1 MVGGMISGN
10 RRMGLIA
17 ASLIGAT
24 GILPVSAELP
34 GLSEKEWLGHF
45 VGFGN
50 KRFQF
55 GVTTQG
61 KAAIRV
67 TGKKG
72 EPLNQRLAIAVD
84 LLVEEI
90 LPDGKITVKQIMP
103 ETLESA
109 QAATDKPKNIVF
121 HGKVKGDASFE
132 VFINEDGG
140 AISLGGR
147 LLDPGTLKKNPL
159 RFSIR
164 LKFPHAYPNEKAN
177 GDKKKAKAFED
188 KIKNDRLQ
196 LTWTD
201 GKHVKQSTAGKVEAG
216 AKEINGPGIAA
227 AQIEFRSY
235 EDKQFELVASAP
247 SSMALS
253 NARTGP
259 LHEGFF
265 LTWTSDPAKDPEGKA
280 RITIAVK

>member
-1 MVGGMISGN
+1 
-10 RRMGLIA
+10 MGLIA

-109 QAATDKPKNIVF
+109 QAATDNPPFELDYWRLNI
-121 HGKVKGDASFE
+121 DASKPP
-132 VFINEDGG
+132 V
-140 AISLGGR
+140 
-147 LLDPGTLKKNPL
+147 
-159 RFSIR
+159 
-164 LKFPHAYPNEKAN
+164 
-177 GDKKKAKAFED
+177 
-188 KIKNDRLQ
+188 
-196 LTWTD
+196 
-201 GKHVKQSTAGKVEAG
+201 
-216 AKEINGPGIAA
+216 
-227 AQIEFRSY
+227 
-235 EDKQFELVASAP
+235 
-247 SSMALS
+247 
-253 NARTGP
+253 
-259 LHEGFF
+259 
-265 LTWTSDPAKDPEGKA
+265 
-280 RITIAVK
+280 

>member
-1 MVGGMISGN
+1 MSVSK
-10 RRMGLIA
+10 RRLGVIA
-17 ASLIGAT
+17 AGLIGAA

-34 GLSEKEWLGHF
+34 GLGEKEWLGHF

-55 GVTTQG
+55 GLTTQG

-84 LLVEEI
+84 FLVEEI

-103 ETLESA
+103 ETLQSA

-132 VFINEDGG
+132 VFVTEDGG

-164 LKFPHAYPNEKAN
+164 LKFPHAYPNAKADGN
-177 GDKKKAKAFED
+177 KQKAKAFED
-188 KIKNDRLQ
+188 KIKNDRVQ

-201 GKHVKQSTAGKVEAG
+201 GKHVKQTTANKVEAG
-216 AKEINGPGIAA
+216 TKEINGPGIAA
-227 AQIEFRSY
+227 AQIEFSSY
-235 EDKQFELVASAP
+235 EEKKFELVASAP

-259 LHEGFF
+259 LREGFF
-265 LTWTSDPAKDPEGKA
+265 LTWTADPAMDPEGKT